1 MNARLKTFTDKAAAN
16 LGARAQSERVMM
28 LALGVLVL
36 VFGAFVLLIE
46 PAQQR
51 TEAARLN
58 VLRSQSQGD
67 SLRASIEQ
75 MTALLAQD
83 PNEVSRARL
92 QAIVREQVRI
102 DEEIAG
108 LAGDLT
114 APEAMT
120 ELLISMLERQ
130 EGLSLLSFNNTSA
143 VPVAI
148 ETNDL
153 ENTASA
159 SVLYEHGLTLQ
170 FAGDYF
176 STLQYLKFLESIS
189 ASFFWDSLTITQQ
202 QWPNAEFELQIHTL
216 STEGGFIGA

>member
-1 MNARLKTFTDKAAAN
+1 MNPTLKKLTDKVAAN
-16 LGARAQSERVMM
+16 LGARAQSERAAI

-36 VFGAFVLLIE
+36 IFGTFVLLIE

-51 TEAARLN
+51 TEVARQSM
-58 VLRSQSQGD
+58 LRSESQGE
-67 SLRASIEQ
+67 SLQASIEQ
-75 MTALLAQD
+75 MSALLAQD
-83 PNEVSRARL
+83 PNEVSRSRL
-92 QAIVREQVRI
+92 QAIVREQARI
-102 DEEIAG
+102 DAEIAG

-114 APEAMT
+114 TPDAMT

-143 VPVAI
+143 VPVVI
-148 ETNDL
+148 EMNDP
-153 ENTASA
+153 EGADSA

-189 ASFFWDSLTITQQ
+189 ASFFWDSLTITQR
-202 QWPNAEFELQIHTL
+202 QWPTAEFELQIHTL